1 MRNCASRHAA
11 RSRPGRRPVRPPRPA
26 APSRPVRW
34 GYEPHGGRL
43 RSAARPGTSR
53 GPGAGA
59 GAGRAGGGGLGARAA
74 RPGGAGAR
82 AAGTGSRGSR
92 RRARAGGAGL
102 PYGGGARG
110 AGDSPAPARLGSCLS
125 GCNLRATK
133 FTSLWNPAGGVQ
145 AASAAAPPLPGPRGR
160 PGPPRGSDRRFRD
173 RAGAGGPPACP
184 PPGGTAP
191 APCAPGPGSRAPA
204 AAPPRGDWR
213 APRRW
218 VPVSLQGGRGAGS
231 EAAGGSAG
239 QGPGRAGWRCARVV
253 VGVGTSPA
261 ASGRGG
267 RCAGPGAGEA
277 SSPLEPAGHHGLP
290 ARRTPPRAGPARP
303 GRRQGQGQG
312 RTGTRKQAGWEAAA
326 GSQFLGGRE
335 EAGGSVRPRP
345 QGNTAV
351 SAQPPV
357 LPALA
362 AGRAETLLRLQG
374 GCLRPVLAAS
384 FWGLF
389 SGALIPSCPPPP
401 EPDHLPAP
409 HLLTPSLWG

>member
-11 RSRPGRRPVRPPRPA
+11 RSGPGRRPVRPPRPA

-133 FTSLWNPAGGVQ
+133 FTSLWNPRG
-145 AASAAAPPLPGPRGR
+145 GR
-160 PGPPRGSDRRFRD
+160 PGGLGG
-173 RAGAGGPPACP
+173 RATPAGTSRTPWAASGVGPALQG
-184 PPGGTAP
+184 PGGCRWAPRLPAPRRDGP

-253 VGVGTSPA
+253 VGVGTSRRLPGGAAGALAQEPWRPPA
-261 ASGRGG
+261 DWSRRVITASPHVAHLPEPVLPDPGG
-267 RCAGPGAGEA
+267 
-277 SSPLEPAGHHGLP
+277 
-290 ARRTPPRAGPARP
+290 ARARARAG
-303 GRRQGQGQG
+303 
-312 RTGTRKQAGWEAAA
+312 TGTRKQAGWEAAS

-362 AGRAETLLRLQG
+362 AGRAETLRGAAFALSSRPASGVFSQG
-374 GCLRPVLAAS
+374 
-384 FWGLF
+384 
-389 SGALIPSCPPPP
+389 PSSHHAPPPP